1 MPTPQH
7 HLSNILGGMFQTAS
21 DKVALAAAG
30 VIGSA
35 PLWALNAQDVSGLFV
50 TWGPILAGLLVV
62 SKIVLTWVQIW
73 KAVRVSPPPS

>member
-7 HLSNILGGMFQTAS
+7 HLSNLLSGLIQSSS
-21 DKVALAAAG
+21 DKIALAAAG

-35 PLWALNAQDVSGLFV
+35 PLWPASVRDVSNDFV
-50 TWGPILAGLLVV
+50 VWGPILAGLLVV

-73 KAVRVSPPPS
+73 KAARGSPPPS

>member
-7 HLSNILGGMFQTAS
+7 HLSYIFGGMAHNVS

-30 VIGSA
+30 VVGSA
-35 PLWALNAQDVSGLFV
+35 PLWALNAQDVSGGFV

-62 SKIVLTWVQIW
+62 SKIVLVWVQIW
-73 KAVRVSPPPS
+73 KAARGGPPPP